1 MPSNDAITPDA
12 FNTLL
17 EWLDPDR
24 EEAGRK
30 YEIIRGGLIKMFITR
45 GCIEAENLADRTIDR
60 VATRVKK
67 IRDTFIGD
75 PASYFHGVARKI
87 YLEHVKIRRE
97 DPSEIDPAVEEVPSA
112 FGTELE
118 CLRECLNNLSAE
130 QVILVLEYFLEESSA
145 KILHRKTMA
154 AELGVD
160 PGTLRIRV
168 HRLKTFLE
176 NCVKKCLGLANL

>member
-1 MPSNDAITPDA
+1 MPSNDVITPEA

-30 YEIIRGGLIKMFITR
+30 YELIRGGLIKMFITR
-45 GCIEAENLADRTIDR
+45 GCIEAESLADRTIDR
-60 VATRVKK
+60 VATKVRQ

-75 PASYFHGVARKI
+75 PTGYFHGVARNI
-87 YLEHVKIRRE
+87 YLEHVKKRRE
-97 DPSEIDPAVEEVPSA
+97 DPVEIDPVFEVPFK
-112 FGTELE
+112 FGSELE
-118 CLRECLNNLSAE
+118 CLRKCLNNLSAD

-168 HRLKTFLE
+168 HRLKAFLE
-176 NCVKKCLGLANL
+176 DCVKKCLGLTN

>member
-1 MPSNDAITPDA
+1 MPSNDVITPEA

-30 YEIIRGGLIKMFITR
+30 YEVIRGGLIKMFITR

-60 VATRVKK
+60 VATKVKK

-75 PASYFHGVARKI
+75 PTGYFHGVARNI
-87 YLEHVKIRRE
+87 YLEHVKVRRE
-97 DPSEIDPAVEEVPSA
+97 DPAEIDPAAEVPFK
-112 FGTELE
+112 FGSELE
-118 CLRECLNNLSAE
+118 CLRKCLSNLTAE

-168 HRLKTFLE
+168 HRLKAFLE
-176 NCVKKCLGLANL
+176 DCVKKCLGVTN

>member
-1 MPSNDAITPDA
+1 MPSNDVITPEA

-30 YEIIRGGLIKMFITR
+30 YEVIRGGLIKMFITR

-60 VATRVKK
+60 VATKVKQ

-75 PASYFHGVARKI
+75 PTGYFHGVARNI
-87 YLEHVKIRRE
+87 YLEHIKIRRE
-97 DPSEIDPAVEEVPSA
+97 DPAEIDPVTAVPFH
-112 FGTELE
+112 FGSELE
-118 CLRECLNNLSAE
+118 CLRKCLNNLTAE

-168 HRLKTFLE
+168 HRLKAFLE
-176 NCVKKCLGLANL
+176 DCVKKCLGLTN

>member
-1 MPSNDAITPDA
+1 MPSNDVITPEV

-17 EWLDPDR
+17 DWLDPDR

-30 YEIIRGGLIKMFITR
+30 YEVIRCGLIKMFITR
-45 GCIEAENLADRTIDR
+45 GCIEAESLADRTIDR
-60 VATRVKK
+60 VATKVKQ

-75 PASYFHGVARKI
+75 PTGYFHGVARNI
-87 YLEHVKIRRE
+87 YLEHVKKRRE
-97 DPSEIDPAVEEVPSA
+97 DPAEIEPAVEIPSG
-112 FGTELE
+112 FGNELE

-176 NCVKKCLGLANL
+176 DCVKKCLGLTNL